1 MKNEYFVK
9 VVALVGIVLNIFFT
23 YDHIYEYISSNEL
36 IQKEY
41 LLSFAVLD
49 LGWVVLLVWF
59 LNNIYERKEIIIF
72 YLIPLLGINM
82 THSIHNVLIS
92 QWSIPEAALNMVY
105 GVVFSS
111 IFILGYIKMNRGK
124 KHGI

>member
-111 IFILGYIKMNRGK
+111 IFILGYIKMIRGE